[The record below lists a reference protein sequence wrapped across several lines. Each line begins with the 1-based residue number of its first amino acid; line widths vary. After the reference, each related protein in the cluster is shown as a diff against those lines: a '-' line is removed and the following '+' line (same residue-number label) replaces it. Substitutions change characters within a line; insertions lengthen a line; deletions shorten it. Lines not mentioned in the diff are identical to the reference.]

1 MTAHAQ
7 NRFCECDL
15 DGPSVKLG
23 RFGNLSCGP
32 RRSLFFQVDDELLHF
47 LARLFGFRLILFA
60 KAIEYLQL
68 LPRAFLLTLA
78 CVRLCEVIMG
88 RSQIRLERN
97 RALKLLDGI
106 AVPALVREQNS

>member
-1 MTAHAQ
+1 MPAHAE
-7 NRFCECDL
+7 NRFANLTLC
-15 DGPSVKLG
+15 GPSVKFG
-23 RFGNLSCGP
+23 RFGDLSGGP
-32 RRSLFFQVDDELLHF
+32 RRSLFFRVDDELLHF
-47 LARLFGFRLILFA
+47 LARRFGFRLILFG
-60 KAIEYLQL
+60 KPIEYLQL